1 MNSQSTCKKNR
12 AFVFLLLLIG
22 IVYSNTLDAE
32 WHLDDYHNILNNPWV
47 HIDDLYPE
55 TLKKTFFASH
65 DKGEYRG
72 ENIYRPAAM
81 LSFAFNW
88 YFGKDEVTGYHLV
101 NIVIH
106 ILAAFFLFLSVYT
119 LLDAPNV
126 REQFKYDRYSI
137 ALLPAVLWA
146 IHPIQIQAVTYIVQ
160 RMASMAGMFFIAAI
174 YTYLKARLTPV
185 FYKKILFVFVSL
197 LLFVLAISS
206 KQNAAILPLV
216 IVVIE
221 YIFFQDLQKF
231 EVRKLSVFLFGLT
244 LIFVIAGGTFLFLE
258 SNVTSLLQTYSN
270 RPFTLWERLITEAR
284 VVLFYLYQ
292 LFYPVSSNFS
302 IAHDITLSTSV
313 FSPWTTLPAIF
324 SIILILIAAFL
335 IAHRIPL
342 LSFAV
347 IFFFLNHIIESSII
361 PLELVFEHRN
371 YIPSMFLFVPI
382 SSGICVIL
390 DQYKNSGKPFLFYT
404 YSLIVTGLVMVIG
417 IGTYTRNFDWLTE
430 KSFWDD
436 ALIKAPDI
444 ARPYQN
450 LAVSYYSKIGD
461 HDTAIELLEKS
472 IDLKDSKPNYSR
484 MIAFHN
490 LSKIYV
496 RKNEMI
502 AALDYAE
509 KAVNAQSADI
519 AVENYIKILIQTEK
533 LESAIANANRFIESS
548 QGNERGLE
556 LKTIALIKME
566 NFQDAEKSALKLI
579 KKDPFNTRY
588 LMYFGLIHSSLL
600 NFEKADYY
608 LSRAADRRTP
618 DRLPIYL
625 SLINNSINAGFERK
639 TFTYMERIFKIFTI
653 HDIRQKIAA
662 IQNETY
668 PVFVISIQE
677 IETRLNLYLEELIRA
692 KKGNADEV
700 LEEGRI
706 DN

>member
-1 MNSQSTCKKNR
+1 MINPPNKCT
-12 AFVFLLLLIG
+12 AFALIVLIVG
-22 IVYSNTLDAE
+22 IVYSNTLDAD
-32 WHLDDYHNILNNPWV
+32 WHLDDFHNITKNPWIQ
-47 HIDDLYPE
+47 IDNLYPE
-55 TLKKTFFASH
+55 TLKNTFFAGY
-65 DKGEYRG
+65 DKGEYKG
-72 ENIYRPAAM
+72 ENIYRPVAM
-81 LSFAFNW
+81 FSFAINW
-88 YFGKDEVTGYHLV
+88 YFGKDDVTGYHVV
-101 NIVIH
+101 NILIH
-106 ILAAFFLFLSVYT
+106 MITALFLFLSVYT
-119 LLDAPNV
+119 LLHTPNV
-126 REQFKYDRYSI
+126 REKFKDNRYSI
-137 ALLPAVLWA
+137 ALLAAVLWA
-146 IHPIQIQAVTYIVQ
+146 VHPIQTQAVTYIVQ
-160 RMASMAGMFFIAAI
+160 RMASMAGLFFIAAM
-174 YTYLKARLTPV
+174 YAYLKARLFFG
-185 FYKKILFVFVSL
+185 FYQKILFFTLSAF
-197 LLFVLAISS
+197 LFALAISS
-206 KQNAAILPLV
+206 KENAAMLPLV
-216 IVVIE
+216 LLVVE
-221 YIFFQDLQKF
+221 VIFFHNFQLPKIKK
-231 EVRKLSVFLFGLT
+231 RSVVLACLI
-244 LIFVIAGGTFLFLE
+244 LIFVIIGCTFLFLDN
-258 SNVTSLLQTYSN
+258 NVVSFLQKYSY
-270 RPFTLWERLITEAR
+270 RPFTLSERLMTEAR

-302 IAHDITLSTSV
+302 IAHDITLSTSM
-313 FSPWTTLPAIF
+313 FSPWTTLPSLF
-324 SIILILIAAFL
+324 SVILALLAAFV
-335 IAHRIPL
+335 IAHRIPV

-382 SSGICVIL
+382 SSGICVIQ
-390 DQYKNSGKPFLFYT
+390 DRYKNSGKPFLFYT
-404 YSLIVTGLVMVIG
+404 YSLIVTGLVIVIG

-436 ALIKAPDI
+436 ALIKAPDS

-461 HDTAIELLEKS
+461 HGTAIELLEKS

-490 LSKIYV
+490 LSQNYV

-502 AALDYAE
+502 TALDYAE
-509 KAVNAQSADI
+509 KAVNAQSAAI

-556 LKTIALIKME
+556 LKTIALIKLK

-625 SLINNSINAGFERK
+625 SLINNSINAEFDKK
-639 TFTYMERIFKIFTI
+639 TSIYMERIFKIFTI

-677 IETRLNLYLEELIRA
+677 IETRLNLYLEELIRT